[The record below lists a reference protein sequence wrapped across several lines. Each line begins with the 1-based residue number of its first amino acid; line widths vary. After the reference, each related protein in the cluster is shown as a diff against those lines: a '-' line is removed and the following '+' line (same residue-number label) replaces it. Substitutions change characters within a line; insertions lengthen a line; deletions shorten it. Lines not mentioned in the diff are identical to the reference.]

1 VPGSTVGF
9 RRAALHLGALWALAF
24 VQPMFGLLGDRAGA
38 EFFIARGN
46 TTFDILVFAF
56 GYAFV
61 PPLAAAAVVWA
72 VGRIRPGLSWGVH
85 LTLVALLV
93 AALVLPPLGDAL
105 GGSGPAIVA
114 ALMVGAGGALLYA
127 RAAGVRTFLTVLA
140 VAPLVFLVLFLV
152 FSPIA
157 DLLTTGEASAASSV
171 DGPAQ
176 SSTPVVHI
184 VLDELPTSTLVG
196 ADGRIDAKLY
206 PNIAK
211 FAAGATWYPH
221 ATTVADST
229 PEAVPAQAT
238 GVRPQVGDLPTTA
251 SHPHSVFTLF
261 ARSHEFAVAEP
272 ITDVCPADLCAED
285 RAPVRA
291 RLSALASDLKIVAGH
306 LLLPDDMAEH
316 LPAIDRGWLGFGTE
330 GGSGEI
336 GGMTARGS
344 RDKLIGRVIERID
357 ADDAR
362 VEFAHVEDIL
372 AHPRTSRPPMVF
384 MHSTLPHGP
393 PRFLPDGHGY
403 VVNRGNYPGM
413 KDNVW
418 VGPQWLVDNGF
429 ERHVL
434 QTMYTDKLVG
444 VLLDTLRERGIYDKA
459 AIVMTADHGI
469 SFTTGQPRRRIS
481 PGNINEISLVPFIVK
496 LPGQQKSAI
505 DDRPVFTIDALPTL
519 AKAAGVKVPWKTD
532 GMPVDERPKTQ
543 DADVQLYDNGR
554 LGDHYDLAA
563 VLAKYRKRQAYE
575 TRILRR
581 GPYGIGPRPD
591 LIGKQVR
598 DGPPSPDSPVA
609 KLDAPGNYSDVSL
622 DADAVPTLVTGDV
635 SGLPNNAPLAIAANG
650 RVEATARVFDDGSG
664 PQFVA
669 FVPIESL
676 HDGANTITVLQIL
689 EDDTLVPIGGTSR

>member
-38 EFFIARGN
+38 EFFVARGN

-61 PPLAAAAVVWA
+61 PPLLGAVVVWA
-72 VGRIRPGLSWGVH
+72 VGRIRPALSWGVH

-105 GGSGPAIVA
+105 GGSSLAVVA
-114 ALMVGAGGALLYA
+114 ALAVGAGGAFLYA
-127 RAAGVRTFLTVLA
+127 RAGGVRTFLTVLA

-157 DLLTTGEASAASSV
+157 DLLTTGEASASSKV
-171 DGPAQ
+171 DGPDR

-196 ADGRIDAKLY
+196 ADGRIDAKLF

-211 FAAGATWYPH
+211 LAAGATWYPH

-238 GVRPQVGDLPTTA
+238 GVRPKVGDLPTTA
-251 SHPHSVFTLF
+251 SHPHSIFTLF

-272 ITDVCPADLCAED
+272 ITDVCPAELCAED

-291 RLSALASDLKIVAGH
+291 RLSALANDLKIVAGH
-306 LLLPDDMAEH
+306 LLLPDDIADH
-316 LPAIDRGWLGFGTE
+316 LPAIDRGWLGFGS
-330 GGSGEI
+330 GSGEI

-362 VEFAHVEDIL
+362 TEFAHVEDIL
-372 AHPRTSRPPMVF
+372 EHPQTSRPPMVF

-403 VVNRGNYPGM
+403 IANRGNYPGM

-434 QTMYTDKLVG
+434 QTMYTDRLVG
-444 VLLDTLRERGIYDKA
+444 VLLDELRARGIYDKA
-459 AIVMTADHGI
+459 AIVLTADHGI

-481 PGNINEISLVPFIVK
+481 PENINEISLVPFIVK
-496 LPGQQKSAI
+496 LPGQQKGAI
-505 DDRPVFTIDALPTL
+505 DNRPVFTVDALPTL
-519 AKAAGVKVPWKTD
+519 AKAAGVKPPWKTD
-532 GMPVDERPKTQ
+532 GMPVDERPKTE
-543 DADVQLYDNGR
+543 DADVQLYDNGK
-554 LGDHYDLAA
+554 LGEHFDLAT
-563 VLAKYRKRQAYE
+563 VLAQYRKRQAYE
-575 TRILRR
+575 TRVLRA

-591 LIGKQVR
+591 LIGKQVE
-598 DGPPSPDSPVA
+598 DSAPVPDSPTA
-609 KLDAPGNYSDVSL
+609 TIDGAGNYDNVDK
-622 DADAVPTLVTGDV
+622 DADALPNLITGDV
-635 SGLPNNAPLAIAANG
+635 DKLAENAPLAIAVNG
-650 RVEATARVFDDGSG
+650 RIEATTRVWVDDD
-664 PQFVA
+664 QTQYVA
-669 FVPIESL
+669 FVPPDSL
-676 HDGANTITVLQIL
+676 RDGKNTITVLQIL
-689 EDDTLVPIGGTSR
+689 EDGTLVPIGTTSG

>member
-1 VPGSTVGF
+1 MPGSPVGF
-9 RRAALHLGALWALAF
+9 RRAALHLGALWAFSF

-61 PPLAAAAVVWA
+61 PPLLAAGVVWA
-72 VGRIRPGLSWGVH
+72 VGRIRPELSWGVH

-105 GGSGPAIVA
+105 GGSALAIVA
-114 ALMVGAGGALLYA
+114 ALAVGAGGAFVYL

-152 FSPIA
+152 FSPVA
-157 DLLTTGEASAASSV
+157 DVLTTGEASASASV
-171 DGPAQ
+171 DGPTR

-184 VLDELPTSTLVG
+184 VLDELPVSTLVG
-196 ADGRIDAKLY
+196 SDGRIDATLF

-211 FAAGATWYPH
+211 FAAGATLYPH

-238 GVRPQVGDLPTTA
+238 GVRPKVGDLPTTS
-251 SHPHSVFTLF
+251 SHPHSIFTLF

-272 ITDVCPADLCAED
+272 ITDVCPAELCAED

-291 RLSALASDLKIVAGH
+291 RLSALGNDLKIVAGH
-306 LLLPDDMAEH
+306 LLLPDDLAEH
-316 LPAIDRGWLGFGTE
+316 LPAIDRGWLGFGSE

-336 GGMTARGS
+336 SGMTARGS

-362 VEFAHVEDIL
+362 VEFAKVEDIL
-372 AHPRTSRPPMVF
+372 EHPKMSRPPMVF

-403 VVNRGNYPGM
+403 IANRGNYPGM
-413 KDNVW
+413 KDNRW

-429 ERHVL
+429 EKHVL

-459 AIVMTADHGI
+459 AIVITADHGI

-481 PGNINEISLVPFIVK
+481 DGNINEISVVPFMVK
-496 LPGQQKSAI
+496 LPGQKKGGI
-505 DDRPVFTIDALPTL
+505 DDRPVFTVDALPTL

-532 GMPVDERPKTQ
+532 GMPVDERPTTP
-543 DADVQLYDNGR
+543 DADVQLYDNGKQ
-554 LGDHYDLAA
+554 GKTFDLAT
-563 VLAKYRKRQAYE
+563 VLAAYRKRQAYE
-575 TRILRR
+575 SRILRR

-591 LIGKQVR
+591 LLGKRVEDTAPVP
-598 DGPPSPDSPVA
+598 DGPTATV
-609 KLDAPGNYSDVSL
+609 DAPGNYSDVSL
-622 DADAVPTLVTGDV
+622 DADALPTLVTGDV
-635 SGLPNNAPLAIAANG
+635 SKLETDAPLAIAVNG
-650 RVEATARVFDDGSG
+650 RIEATTRVWRDGN
-664 PQFVA
+664 QLQYVA
-669 FVPIESL
+669 MVPPERL
-676 HDGANTITVLQIL
+676 HDGSNTITVLQIL
-689 EDDTLVPIGGTSR
+689 DDDTLVPMGGTG

>member
-1 VPGSTVGF
+1 MPGSTVGF

-61 PPLAAAAVVWA
+61 PPLLGATVVWA
-72 VGRIRPGLSWGVH
+72 VGRIRPQLSWGIH
-85 LTLVALLV
+85 LALVALLV

-105 GGSGPAIVA
+105 GGSALSIVA
-114 ALMVGAGGALLYA
+114 ALAVGAGGAFLYA
-127 RAAGVRTFLTVLA
+127 RTAGVRTFLTVLA

-157 DLLTTGEASAASSV
+157 DVLTTGEASAASSV
-171 DGPAQ
+171 DGPAR

-196 ADGRIDAKLY
+196 ADGKIDAQLF

-211 FAAGATWYPH
+211 LAAGATWYPH

-238 GVRPQVGDLPTTA
+238 GVRPNVGDLPTTA
-251 SHPHSVFTLF
+251 SHPHSIFTLF

-272 ITDVCPADLCAED
+272 ITDVCPAELCAED

-291 RLSALASDLKIVAGH
+291 RLSALAKDLKIVAGH
-306 LLLPDDMAEH
+306 LLLPDDVAEH
-316 LPAIDRGWLGFGTE
+316 LPAIDRGWLGFGS
-330 GGSGEI
+330 GSGEI

-362 VEFAHVEDIL
+362 TEFAHVEDIL
-372 AHPRTSRPPMVF
+372 EHPRTSRPPMVF

-403 VVNRGNYPGM
+403 IVNRGNYPGM
-413 KDNVW
+413 KDNTW

-459 AIVMTADHGI
+459 AIVLTADHGI

-481 PGNINEISLVPFIVK
+481 AENINEISLVPFIVK
-496 LPGQQKSAI
+496 LPGQKKAAI
-505 DDRPVFTIDALPTL
+505 DNRPVFTVDALPTL
-519 AKAAGVKVPWKTD
+519 AKAAGVEVPWKTD
-532 GMPVDERPKTQ
+532 GMPVDERPKTE
-543 DADVQLYDNGR
+543 DADVHLYDNGKQ
-554 LGDHYDLAA
+554 GDTYALAT
-563 VLAKYRKRQAYE
+563 VLAQYGKRQAYE
-575 TRILRR
+575 TRILRH

-591 LIGKQVR
+591 LIGKEV
-598 DGPPSPDSPVA
+598 DDAAPPPDSPAATVDGA
-609 KLDAPGNYSDVSL
+609 GNYSDVKL
-622 DADAVPTLVTGDV
+622 DAAALPALVSGDI
-635 SGLPNNAPLAIAANG
+635 SGLPKDAPLAIAVNG
-650 RVEATARVFDDGSG
+650 RVEATTRVFDDGTG
-664 PQFVA
+664 LQYVA
-669 FVPIESL
+669 FVPTPSL
-676 HDGANTITVLQIL
+676 RAGANTITVQQI
-689 EDDTLVPIGGTSR
+689 DGDTLVPIGGTGD

>member
-38 EFFIARGN
+38 EFFVARGN

-61 PPLAAAAVVWA
+61 PPLLGAVVVWA
-72 VGRIRPGLSWGVH
+72 VGRIRPALSWGVH

-105 GGSGPAIVA
+105 GGSALALVA
-114 ALMVGAGGALLYA
+114 ALAVGAGGAYLYA
-127 RAAGVRTFLTVLA
+127 RAGGVRTFLTVLA

-157 DLLTTGEASAASSV
+157 DLLTTGEASASSKV
-171 DGPAQ
+171 DGPDR

-196 ADGRIDAKLY
+196 ADGRIDAKLF

-211 FAAGATWYPH
+211 LAAGATWYPH

-238 GVRPQVGDLPTTA
+238 GVRPKVGDLPTTA
-251 SHPHSVFTLF
+251 SHPHSIFTLF

-272 ITDVCPADLCAED
+272 ITDVCPAELCAED

-291 RLSALASDLKIVAGH
+291 RLSALANDLKIVAGH
-306 LLLPDDMAEH
+306 LLLPDDIADQ
-316 LPAIDRGWLGFGTE
+316 LPAIDRGWLGFGS
-330 GGSGEI
+330 GSGEI

-362 VEFAHVEDIL
+362 TEFAHVEDIL
-372 AHPRTSRPPMVF
+372 EHPQTSRPPMVF

-403 VVNRGNYPGM
+403 IANRGNYPGM

-434 QTMYTDKLVG
+434 QTMYTDRLVG
-444 VLLDTLRERGIYDKA
+444 VLLDELRARGIYDKA
-459 AIVMTADHGI
+459 AIVLTADHGI

-481 PGNINEISLVPFIVK
+481 AENINEISLVPFIVK
-496 LPGQQKSAI
+496 LPGQQKGAI
-505 DDRPVFTIDALPTL
+505 DNRPVFTVDALPTL
-519 AKAAGVKVPWKTD
+519 AKAAGVKPPWKTD
-532 GMPVDERPKTQ
+532 GMPVDERPKTE
-543 DADVQLYDNGR
+543 DADVQLYDNGK
-554 LGDHYDLAA
+554 LGEHFDLPT
-563 VLAKYRKRQAYE
+563 VLAQSRKRQAYE
-575 TRILRR
+575 TRILRA

-591 LIGKQVR
+591 LIGKQVE
-598 DGPPSPDSPVA
+598 DSAPVPDSPTA
-609 KLDAPGNYSDVSL
+609 TIDGAGNYDKVDK
-622 DADAVPTLVTGDV
+622 DADALPNLITGDV
-635 SGLPNNAPLAIAANG
+635 DKLAENAPLAIAVNG
-650 RVEATARVFDDGSG
+650 RIEATTRVWVDDDQ
-664 PQFVA
+664 PQYVA
-669 FVPIESL
+669 FVPPDSL
-676 HDGANTITVLQIL
+676 RDGKNTITVLQIL
-689 EDDTLVPIGGTSR
+689 EDGTLVPIGTTSR